1 MHLLL
6 GKKQIVLAALVAA
19 LGLAVFVNWYYSGTD
34 TELFP
39 EGLQQGDRI
48 SADSPDGTAELVG
61 NTADTEYFASVKLTR
76 DSAHADA
83 LDELQAVLTS
93 AAAES
98 DTAVATAKAIEAL
111 SCVMKMETD
120 IESLVAGKTGSEC
133 VAVISENS
141 VDVVVPTA
149 ALTDMNVLTIS
160 DVVNEVCAGKYENIK
175 ISGTAK
181 Q

>member
-19 LGLAVFVNWYYSGTD
+19 LGLAVFVNWYYTGTD
-34 TELFP
+34 TTLYP
-39 EGLQQGDRI
+39 EGQQSDSGI
-48 SADSPDGTAELVG
+48 SADIPDGHAQLVG
-61 NTADTEYFASVKLTR
+61 NTDDTEYFASVRLTR
-76 DSAHADA
+76 DSARADA

-93 AAAES
+93 AAAGADVS
-98 DTAVATAKAIEAL
+98 DTEKAIENL
-111 SCVMKMETD
+111 SSVIKMETD
-120 IESLVAGKTGSEC
+120 IESLVSGKTGSEC

-149 ALTDMNVLTIS
+149 ALSDMNVLTIS
-160 DVVNEVCAGKYENIK
+160 DVVNEVCAGKYENIR
-175 ISGTAK
+175 ISGTAL